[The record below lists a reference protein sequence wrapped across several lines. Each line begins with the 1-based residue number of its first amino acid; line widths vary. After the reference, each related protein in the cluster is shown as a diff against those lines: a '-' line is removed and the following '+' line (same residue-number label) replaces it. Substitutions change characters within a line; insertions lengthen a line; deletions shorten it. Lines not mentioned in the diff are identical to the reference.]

1 MRKFLKYFVFGMI
14 LLLVGIAIG
23 FHVTPIKVGETVSA
37 SYFVARPNSIWE
49 KAGLPVTTE
58 TSTSIGEEL
67 EKKGYLRKIENSGN
81 YDYIWTLEK
90 VNN

>member
-14 LLLVGIAIG
+14 VLLIGIAIG
-23 FHVTPIKVGETVSA
+23 LHVTPIKETVSV
-37 SYFVARPNSIWE
+37 SKYYARPNSIWE

-58 TSTSIGEEL
+58 TSISIGEEL

-81 YDYIWTLEK
+81 YDYIWVSEK